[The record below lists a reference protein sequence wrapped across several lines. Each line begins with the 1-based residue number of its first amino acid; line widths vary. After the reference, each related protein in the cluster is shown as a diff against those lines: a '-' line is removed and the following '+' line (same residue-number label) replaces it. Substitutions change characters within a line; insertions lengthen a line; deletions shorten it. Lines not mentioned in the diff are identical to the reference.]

1 MSFCIFNSPKKWT
14 KKKSTLLLWYLKLNC
29 FCSFFWD
36 NWRHQKGISKI
47 TDLYMW
53 CSAFSLA
60 ICYYSIRPQRS
71 CRSKPWSPG
80 VKLCPR
86 FGNRFMGTPSK
97 SPPLEFFS
105 VQIRIP
111 KPAIYETIQS
121 QPLAA
126 GWHHLIVE
134 TT

>member
-1 MSFCIFNSPKKWT
+1 MSFLVSSILPKNEQRKIDFIT
-14 KKKSTLLLWYLKLNC
+14 MVPQVELFL
-29 FCSFFWD
+29 FVFWD

-60 ICYYSIRPQRS
+60 ICYYSIPPQRS
-71 CRSKPWSPG
+71 CRSEPWSPG